1 MTVFQKTKLC
11 LNTNAL
17 QQISLCILMKLRNMY
32 KCSILMHAASHFYGW
47 HFTECPK
54 QGYIFMAIRRL
65 QLGELCRPLPIAC
78 SGFHTLSCTQFSSAL
93 GFSLCIHSLRIDQV
107 CAFSCKHIEIAWD
120 IQSYRFDVL
129 HKKFV
134 FLSLSLLKS
143 NLKLMV
149 FYG

>member
-1 MTVFQKTKLC
+1 
-11 LNTNAL
+11 
-17 QQISLCILMKLRNMY
+17 MKLRNMY

-78 SGFHTLSCTQFSSAL
+78 SGFHTLFCTQFSSAL
-93 GFSLCIHSLRIDQV
+93 GFSLCIHSLRIHQV

-120 IQSYRFDVL
+120 IQSIDLMSFI
-129 HKKFV
+129 KKLYF
-134 FLSLSLLKS
+134 SLCLCLNQILNSWFFMVSKKDIRLYPDNYKLCSILL
-143 NLKLMV
+143 L
-149 FYG
+149 